1 MTYSAWFTLHD
12 LLCTIYSAQF
22 TLQCGVT
29 GDECGSVSP
38 GGLSAAALVST
49 FTKPNIQCPA
59 TGSYGWRWKCGET
72 TPDPPV
78 GNPVTTGVRLYSL
91 LILST
96 RLFGDKELLA
106 RQDGLNRNTKKN
118 AFLTWPE
125 LQNVRQPPPPS
136 QQGGST
142 NERPG
147 SDHVTWGP
155 VRGLNKNY
163 MKRDRYIYR

>member
-1 MTYSAWFTLHD
+1 MTS
-12 LLCTIYSAQF
+12 
-22 TLQCGVT
+22 
-29 GDECGSVSP
+29 DECGSVSP

-106 RQDGLNRNTKKN
+106 QQDGISDKLPVGACQLMGPNQFLLPIASSNTTLA
-118 AFLTWPE
+118 AFGPTVF
-125 LQNVRQPPPPS
+125 Q
-136 QQGGST
+136 
-142 NERPG
+142 
-147 SDHVTWGP
+147 HV
-155 VRGLNKNY
+155 
-163 MKRDRYIYR
+163 

>member
-1 MTYSAWFTLHD
+1 MTS
-12 LLCTIYSAQF
+12 
-22 TLQCGVT
+22 
-29 GDECGSVSP
+29 DECGSVSP

-106 RQDGLNRNTKKN
+106 RQDGGDKLGVPLDHSLLDGGFKVHVV
-118 AFLTWPE
+118 LTAG
-125 LQNVRQPPPPS
+125 V
-136 QQGGST
+136 GGA
-142 NERPG
+142 
-147 SDHVTWGP
+147 V
-155 VRGLNKNY
+155 VVAVV
-163 MKRDRYIYR
+163 

>member
-1 MTYSAWFTLHD
+1 M
-12 LLCTIYSAQF
+12 IYFAQF
-22 TLQCGVT
+22 NLQCGVT
-29 GDECGSVSP
+29 RDECGSVSP

-78 GNPVTTGVRLYSL
+78 GNPLTTGVRLYSL

-106 RQDGLNRNTKKN
+106 QQDGISDKLPVATCQLMVPDQLLLPIASSNTTLA
-118 AFLTWPE
+118 AFAPTVF
-125 LQNVRQPPPPS
+125 QHVRQR
-136 QQGGST
+136 
-142 NERPG
+142 RP
-147 SDHVTWGP
+147 WWP
-155 VRGLNKNY
+155 RW
-163 MKRDRYIYR
+163 

>member
-1 MTYSAWFTLHD
+1 M
-12 LLCTIYSAQF
+12 
-22 TLQCGVT
+22 
-29 GDECGSVSP
+29 CGSVSP

-106 RQDGLNRNTKKN
+106 RQDDLNQSGQSK
-118 AFLTWPE
+118 
-125 LQNVRQPPPPS
+125 
-136 QQGGST
+136 
-142 NERPG
+142 
-147 SDHVTWGP
+147 P
-155 VRGLNKNY
+155 VRA
-163 MKRDRYIYR
+163 I